1 MGNKRFDQILNEIVG
16 GKPELPSSDK
26 LNDSGKVSAGDLF
39 AAAKDAATAKQEDTT
54 GNTAGTTNAVAAA
67 RIEPPKRSVPD
78 LSDYYRKA
86 KQISDERAKQ
96 REDEKKQK
104 ALSETQKAALN
115 ASDSAAHQSEPLK
128 PSVNAVKPVSGS
140 GGGAAVSDGGTVKIS
155 EPKLQTPVSS
165 ESSDEDSSDEKPAR
179 KARRTIK
186 RVAGKL
192 YIVNKTPTQKAI
204 EEAVGEK

>member
-1 MGNKRFDQILNEIVG
+1 MENKRFEQILNEIVG

-26 LNDSGKVSAGDLF
+26 LSDSGKVSAGDLF
-39 AAAKDAATAKQEDTT
+39 AAAKDAATAQQEDTT
-54 GNTAGTTNAVAAA
+54 TPSSGYTAKAAA
-67 RIEPPKRSVPD
+67 QREPYKVSTPD
-78 LSDYYRKA
+78 LSAAFREFQQKRA
-86 KQISDERAKQ
+86 ELAKQ
-96 REDEKKQK
+96 REDEQKQK

-115 ASDSAAHQSEPLK
+115 ASDSAAHQSESLK

-140 GGGAAVSDGGTVKIS
+140 GGGAAVSDGGTVKVS

-165 ESSDEDSSDEKPAR
+165 ESRDEKPSDEKPAR